1 VLVVYRSAN
10 QTSLQGHRFSMVLCS
25 IHVGSLLC
33 LVSEPMSSSKYYQV
47 ILLLRLTTCKSH
59 FIGPACKVETRE
71 QCNFHLDSCFE
82 ECSPGATVNS
92 EVFFPELHGTF
103 PILTSAGLNLP

>member
-1 VLVVYRSAN
+1 
-10 QTSLQGHRFSMVLCS
+10 
-25 IHVGSLLC
+25 
-33 LVSEPMSSSKYYQV
+33 MSSSKYYQV
-47 ILLLRLTTCKSH
+47 ILLLRLT
-59 FIGPACKVETRE
+59 FYWPACNVETRE

-82 ECSPGATVNS
+82 ECSPGATVNC